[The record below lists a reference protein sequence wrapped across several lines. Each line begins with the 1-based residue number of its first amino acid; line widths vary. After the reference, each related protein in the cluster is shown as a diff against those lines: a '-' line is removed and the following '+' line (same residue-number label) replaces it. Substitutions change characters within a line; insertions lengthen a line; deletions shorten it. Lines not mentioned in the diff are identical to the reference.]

1 MEERPKLYLGLLSAA
16 SVGCFALG
24 GINAGFG
31 AEYLACVSAI
41 AAHYSWQIKT
51 LNIED
56 RETCWN
62 LFQSNRW
69 LGLSLVFAI
78 MLGKYKKEQKS

>member
-1 MEERPKLYLGLLSAA
+1 MENHPKLYLGLLSAA

-31 AEYLACVSAI
+31 PEYLACCSAI
-41 AAHYSWQIKT
+41 AAHYAWQVNT

-56 RETCWN
+56 RDTCWN

-78 MLGKYKKEQKS
+78 MLGKYKKEKK